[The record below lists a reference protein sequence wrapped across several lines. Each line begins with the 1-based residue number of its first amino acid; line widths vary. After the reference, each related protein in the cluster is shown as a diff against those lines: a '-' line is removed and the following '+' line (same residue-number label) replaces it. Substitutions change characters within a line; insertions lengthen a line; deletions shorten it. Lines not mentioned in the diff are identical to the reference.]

1 VAALA
6 PGQTLLFKRLP
17 HSFYMPFMA
26 LWFCKEEA
34 VTSQTLQDPE
44 GSEMALS
51 LRQGCKP
58 VVSKPDLFHRYLFF
72 AVLFTLVQFSASS
85 SALAQATFPG
95 TFHEDLQSLK
105 ADPSVLK
112 PEIPV
117 PGALEDEPNNNFIR
131 QRFQLQW
138 RPDDRLDLYVIR
150 PRSASKPPV
159 ILYLY
164 SFPQDTERFKDDRW
178 CTRVTNEGFAAVGFV
193 SALTGHR
200 YRDRPL
206 KEWFISELRESLVKS
221 AHDVQMI
228 LDFLTEHENFDMSR
242 VGMFGQGSGATIA
255 VLASTAD
262 PRIRSLHLVTPWG
275 DWPDWMARA
284 PIVPSE
290 ERDTY
295 LKAEYLKGIASLDP
309 IRALPKVKAKDVL
322 LQNLRRD
329 AVTPAICEERI
340 EKAAPSRILIDQFGD
355 GRAYASAFAGG
366 KLFDW
371 MKNQLQGNAALA
383 ATAKRAQRIQYFPPK
398 EETIH

>member
-1 VAALA
+1 MTF
-6 PGQTLLFKRLP
+6 G
-17 HSFYMPFMA
+17 
-26 LWFCKEEA
+26 
-34 VTSQTLQDPE
+34 
-44 GSEMALS
+44 
-51 LRQGCKP
+51 LRQRFRS
-58 VVSKPDLFHRYLFF
+58 VLSKSDLFHRYLFF
-72 AVLFTLVQFSASS
+72 AILFAVVQFSASD

-105 ADPSVLK
+105 ADINVLK
-112 PEIPV
+112 AEIPV
-117 PGALEDEPNNNFIR
+117 PGAVEDEPNNNFVR

-150 PRSASKPPV
+150 PRGVTKPPV

-200 YRDRPL
+200 YRDRPP

-228 LDFLTEHENFDMSR
+228 LDFLTEQENFDMSR

-255 VLASTAD
+255 ILASSAD
-262 PRIRSLHLVTPWG
+262 PRIRTLHLVTPWG

-284 PIVPSE
+284 PLVPSE

-295 LKAEYLKGIASLDP
+295 LKPDYLKQIASLDP
-309 IRALPKVKAKDVL
+309 IRTLSKVKARDVL

-340 EKAAPSRILIDQFGD
+340 EKTAPSRTLIDQFGD

-383 ATAKRAQRIQYFPPK
+383 ASAKRAQRIQYFPPK

>member
-1 VAALA
+1 MV
-6 PGQTLLFKRLP
+6 F
-17 HSFYMPFMA
+17 
-26 LWFCKEEA
+26 
-34 VTSQTLQDPE
+34 D
-44 GSEMALS
+44 
-51 LRQGCKP
+51 LRQNCKALLKSGLLP
-58 VVSKPDLFHRYLFF
+58 SWLFF
-72 AVLFTLVQFSASS
+72 TVLLLPLQSFVPA

-105 ADPSVLK
+105 ADTNTLK
-112 PEIPV
+112 AEAPV
-117 PGALEDEPNNNFIR
+117 PGALEDDASKNFIR

-138 RPDDRLDLYVIR
+138 RPDDRLDLYIIR
-150 PRSASKPPV
+150 PRGVTNPPV

-200 YRDRPL
+200 YRDRPM
-206 KEWFISELRESLVKS
+206 KEWFVSELRESLVKS

-228 LDFLTEHENFDMSR
+228 LDYLTEHGNVDMER

-255 VLASTAD
+255 ILASTVD
-262 PRIRSLHLVTPWG
+262 PRIRALHLVTPWG
-275 DWPDWMARA
+275 DWPDWIAGA

-290 ERDTY
+290 ERDGY
-295 LKAEYLKGIASLDP
+295 LKPEYLKQIASLDP
-309 IRALPKVKAKDVL
+309 VRTLPKVKAKDVL

-340 EKAAPSRILIDQFGD
+340 EKAAPSRVLIDQFGD

-366 KLFDW
+366 KLFNW
-371 MKNQLQGNAALA
+371 MKGRLQGNAGLA
-383 ATAKRAQRIQYFPPK
+383 TSSPRTQRIQYFPPK